1 MTPDE
6 FRKMVEE
13 QGGTWIDPATEKAR
27 VTLLGPKGAKALAGG
42 DQGGTSGSGGGDVP
56 AAMSE
61 QQIRDAGLMIDVP
74 FESGE
79 AKPSRLRYADF
90 EVEDDEPVD
99 MDEWRKMLVERGV
112 VAADGT
118 QSAPPTPEAEAP
130 GEPSADE

>member
-42 DQGGTSGSGGGDVP
+42 GEGAAVGDVP

-90 EVEDDEPVD
+90 DVEDDEPVD

-118 QSAPPTPEAEAP
+118 QSAPPPPEAEAP